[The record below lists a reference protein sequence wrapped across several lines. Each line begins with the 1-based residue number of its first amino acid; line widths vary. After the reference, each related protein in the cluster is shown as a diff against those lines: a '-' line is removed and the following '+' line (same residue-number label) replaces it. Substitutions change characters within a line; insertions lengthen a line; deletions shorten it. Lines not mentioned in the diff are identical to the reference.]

1 MRTSSDTANPPDSRI
16 APVSPETD
24 RPKKQL
30 RVDPASSRAVPHVLF
45 VIDQLCQLGGAERVL
60 LEIVRRMPRDR
71 FRCSVATFK
80 SDLQISALET
90 LAVPLHVLP
99 LRKTYDFSALKMAFR
114 LHKVIRK
121 ENVSVVHTFFE
132 TSDLWAAPIA
142 KLSGVPVI
150 VSSRRDMGILRTHK
164 HHLAYSWV
172 NPIFHRVLAVS
183 DEVRFYGISH
193 DRVPPSRI
201 ETLYNGVDLAE
212 LDAKA
217 LEFDA
222 RALLGL
228 PPQTPVISTL
238 ANIRKVKGIDVL
250 LRTASIVC
258 RQVPD
263 AKFLIVGRTLES
275 KTMAE
280 LESLVKELNLG
291 DNVHFLGPR
300 ENPYA
305 VLRASNV
312 FCLPSR
318 SEGFSN
324 ALIEAMGCGL
334 PVVATRV
341 GGNPEAVREGK
352 EGFLVASEDAEAM
365 ARQILLLLS
374 QREMALRMGKEARA
388 TVETR
393 FSMEGMMRR
402 LTSLYSELLAARN
415 A

>member
-1 MRTSSDTANPPDSRI
+1 
-16 APVSPETD
+16 
-24 RPKKQL
+24 
-30 RVDPASSRAVPHVLF
+30 
-45 VIDQLCQLGGAERVL
+45 
-60 LEIVRRMPRDR
+60 MPRDR
-71 FRCSVATFK
+71 FRCSVVTFQAD
-80 SDLQISALET
+80 SPIGTLET

-99 LRKTYDFSALKMAFR
+99 LRKTYDFSALKIAFR
-114 LHKVIRK
+114 LRKLIRE
-121 ENVSVVHTFFE
+121 ENVNVVHTFFE

-150 VSSRRDMGILRTHK
+150 VSSRRDMGILRTRKHK
-164 HHLAYSWV
+164 FAYSWV
-172 NPIFHRVLAVS
+172 NKIFHRVLAVS

-193 DRVPPSRI
+193 DRLPPSRI

-228 PPQTPVISTL
+228 APQTPVICTL

-291 DNVHFLGPR
+291 HNVHFLGAR
-300 ENPYA
+300 ENPYP

-352 EGFLVASEDAEAM
+352 EGFLVASEGAEAM
-365 ARQILLLLS
+365 ARQILLLLN
-374 QREMALRMGKEARA
+374 QPEMALRMGREARA

-393 FSMEGMMRR
+393 FSMDTMMRR

>member
-1 MRTSSDTANPPDSRI
+1 MRTNSGTANPPDSRI
-16 APVSPETD
+16 TTVSPETD

-30 RVDPASSRAVPHVLF
+30 RVDQGSSARVPHVLF
-45 VIDQLCQLGGAERVL
+45 IIDQLCQLGGAERVL
-60 LEIVRRMPRDR
+60 LEIVRRLPRDR

-80 SDLQISALET
+80 SDSRLSALET

-99 LRKTYDFSALKMAFR
+99 LQKTYDFAALKMAFR
-114 LHKVIRK
+114 LRKVIRE

-150 VSSRRDMGILRTHK
+150 VSSRRDMGILRARK
-164 HHLAYSWV
+164 HHFAYSWV
-172 NPIFHRVLAVS
+172 NKIFHRVLAVS
-183 DEVRFYGISH
+183 EEVRFYGIGH
-193 DRVPPSRI
+193 DRLPPSQI

-217 LEFDA
+217 LEFDE
-222 RALLGL
+222 RVFLGL
-228 PPQTPVISTL
+228 APQTPVICTL
-238 ANIRKVKGIDVL
+238 SNIRRVKGIDIL

-263 AKFLIVGRTLES
+263 ARFLIVGRVLES
-275 KTMAE
+275 KTMEE

-291 DNVHFLGPR
+291 HNVHFLGAR
-300 ENPYA
+300 ENPYP

-341 GGNPEAVREGK
+341 GGNPEAVREG
-352 EGFLVASEDAEAM
+352 EQGFLVASEDAEAM
-365 ARQILLLLS
+365 ARQILLLL
-374 QREMALRMGKEARA
+374 RHPEVALRMGREARA
-388 TVETR
+388 TVEAR
-393 FSMEGMMRR
+393 FSMEGMMKR